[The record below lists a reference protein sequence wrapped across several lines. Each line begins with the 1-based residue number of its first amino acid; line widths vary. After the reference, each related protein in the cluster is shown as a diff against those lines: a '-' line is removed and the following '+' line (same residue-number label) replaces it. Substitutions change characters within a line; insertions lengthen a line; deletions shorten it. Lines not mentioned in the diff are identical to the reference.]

1 MSQYILFFSKKCK
14 YSIQFINIIHKV
26 HLRNYFTFISVDQNK
41 DRTRDTSV
49 AKFNIT
55 HVPTI
60 IINDQKL
67 VGQQALLW
75 LRDAVSDMGLKS
87 PHSMDSRQQKETF
100 EETPRYIEEQQE
112 ELSGYNP
119 DDSNFVNIDTNLDD
133 TRIHY
138 QPEDGQ
144 THRNKGEFGLESPSI
159 LPPEEARKFDI
170 NIYKTKTNSGSTGR
184 TGLKKDTLKTKQY
197 NSEYERYLQERES
210 EIPQQRR
217 RM

>member
-60 IINDQKL
+60 IVNDQKL

-75 LRDAVSDMGLKS
+75 LRDVVSDMGLKS

-100 EETPRYIEEQQE
+100 EETPRHIEEQSE

-119 DDSNFVNIDTNLDD
+119 DDSNFVNIETNLDD

-138 QPEDGQ
+138 KPEDGQ
-144 THRNKGEFGLESPSI
+144 NHRNKGKFELESPSI

-170 NIYKTKTNSGSTGR
+170 NIYKTKTNSGSTRR
-184 TGLKKDTLKTKQY
+184 TGLKKDNLKTKQY